1 MNHENTPLTQ
11 ARIDEMRANV
21 MSRINAT
28 ERRSTRWIPITVAA
42 AVIAVFGSA
51 GIGYLAGSH
60 SGGQATVASQ
70 SAMDSAAEL
79 TAQDAAEDFSG
90 TYGQTFEANLGS
102 EQPSL
107 ERTGGTADPEH
118 IIVTG
123 SVSVTVKNATNAHK
137 EIRDRVAELNGWLDA
152 DSTSHHGET
161 SINMTVRIPS
171 GSVDEFSDFLA
182 NIGTVTDTSIHRAQ
196 VDQQVRDLDARI
208 EALKVSTKRLQTIMT
223 EATKT
228 SDLLEAEARLAER
241 QAELEGLQAQRK
253 GLADRTAMATIE
265 VFVSTRTPADAV
277 NPGGFRG
284 GLISGW
290 NAFVSLLNLSVAG
303 FGFLLPWIL
312 PILII
317 SFGVRWLV
325 RRRR

>member
-11 ARIDEMRANV
+11 ARINEMRAHV
-21 MSRINAT
+21 MSRINT
-28 ERRSTRWIPITVAA
+28 NQRRSNRWIPITIAA
-42 AVIAVFGSA
+42 AVITVFGSA
-51 GIGYLAGSH
+51 GIGYLAGNH
-60 SGGQATVASQ
+60 TGGQAMVTSQ
-70 SAMDSAAEL
+70 STMDSAPEL
-79 TAQDAAEDFSG
+79 TAQDASGNLFRTHGQASDFS
-90 TYGQTFEANLGS
+90 ASS
-102 EQPSL
+102 EQASL
-107 ERTGGTADPEH
+107 ERATGTSDPEH

-123 SVSVTVKNATNAHK
+123 SVSVTVKNATSTHQK
-137 EIRDRVAELNGWLDA
+137 IRGQVVKLNGWLDA
-152 DSTSHHGET
+152 DSTSNHGET

-171 GSVDEFSDFLA
+171 GSVEEFSGFLA
-182 NIGTVTDTSIHRAQ
+182 GIGTVTDTSIHRAQ

-253 GLADRTAMATIE
+253 GLADRTAMATID

-284 GLISGW
+284 GLVSGW
-290 NAFVSLLNLSVAG
+290 NAFVSLLNLSVMG

-312 PILII
+312 PMVIVG
-317 SFGVRWLV
+317 FGIRWLI